1 MVIKRDFVHCK
12 GDPTFPLPYAAIA
25 VTDIQRLNTVAQTP
39 PFLSA
44 RVLYIVMR
52 FTFDTI
58 SSVQQSCVHLL
69 AVRAVGLALA
79 LSLLLLLGLLLL
91 ALSLL
96 LG

>member
-44 RVLYIVMR
+44 RAYYTL
-52 FTFDTI
+52 
-58 SSVQQSCVHLL
+58 
-69 AVRAVGLALA
+69 
-79 LSLLLLLGLLLL
+79 
-91 ALSLL
+91 
-96 LG
+96 